1 MHISSKRID
10 LLDEN
15 QLDKNQ
21 SRTKHEILSTLDPKI
36 IIKRLKNPRYLASVD
51 EIKYAFE
58 NSENPQQEWDAFIH
72 RKKDII
78 YEFINKEYLNDLS
91 NYLVENYKE
100 NKKIKI
106 LEVGAGN
113 GKLTYHL
120 RKLLE
125 EKNPEKFKIKATDLG
140 EWEIETLYEVEKVD
154 LEEAIK
160 KHKPNVI
167 ICSWMPFKQDFTE
180 IFRKY
185 KNVQEYILIGDPDV
199 CGDQWKTYGNRL
211 FEFEEEDDDF
221 ENEYGNEYEYEDE
234 EGWYYDNF
242 YGLEEDG
249 DEEEEVIDNGKSQN
263 QKIDTQAP
271 RVELELEREEGD
283 IPYEKDGF
291 VCRELVSNNQ
301 ICRSDYPGNYSHSKT
316 FSFTRNKDS

>member
-1 MHISSKRID
+1 MKRID
-10 LLDEN
+10 QLDKN

-21 SRTKHEILSTLDPKI
+21 SRTNQEILSTLDPKI
-36 IIKRLKNPRYLASVD
+36 IIKRLKDPRYLPSVD

-58 NSENPQQEWDAFIH
+58 NSENPLQEWDAFIQ
-72 RKKDII
+72 REKSII
-78 YEFINKEYLNDLS
+78 YEFMNKEYLDDLS
-91 NYLVENYKE
+91 KYLIENYKE

-120 RKLLE
+120 RKILE
-125 EKNPEKFKIKATDLG
+125 EKTPGKFEIIATDSG
-140 EWEIETLYEVEKVD
+140 EWQIETLYEVEKIE

-160 KHKPNVI
+160 KYKPNVI
-167 ICSWMPFKQDFTE
+167 ICSWMPLNKDFTE

-185 KNVQEYILIGDPDV
+185 ENIKEYILIGDPDV

-211 FEFEEEDDDF
+211 FEFEEEQDDF
-221 ENEYGNEYEYEDE
+221 ENQYGNESEYEDE
-234 EGWYYDNF
+234 EGWYYDKF
-242 YGLEEDG
+242 YSLEEDG

-263 QKIDTQAP
+263 QKVDTQATK
-271 RVELELEREEGD
+271 VEPEREEGD

-291 VCRELVSNNQ
+291 ECKEIVSKNQ

-316 FSFTRNKDS
+316 FSFTRNKDK